1 MVRLMKLKR
10 MMRMMIP
17 PSTISSPTS
26 IASNLHGLLSYVI
39 WFLFIS
45 HIFVPLEFV
54 SSLFVLCWYLFLL
67 YLFPIFDSNLTYKF
81 KIVSDIIWIM
91 YLCKWQGCW
100 SFLTLAFLKAFTFP
114 FFMTRQFEL
123 QKSLFLNHM
132 YLICKPKAR
141 CMLYF
146 VIKSSPFF
154 SLSISLVFVFS
165 VWRLEMSIGW
175 QIGQGWTLTTTADK
189 FKVFL
194 LPTLGWVLA
203 SAALSSVTT

>member
-67 YLFPIFDSNLTYKF
+67 YLFSIFRFQSSIKSSKLFQILSGLYFCASVQVAGLLEFFDTRFFCMLSL
-81 KIVSDIIWIM
+81 S
-91 YLCKWQGCW
+91 L
-100 SFLTLAFLKAFTFP
+100 FLS
-114 FFMTRQFEL
+114 RQFEL
-123 QKSLFLNHM
+123 QKSFIYESYILHMQRPFVCRILFS
-132 YLICKPKAR
+132 I
-141 CMLYF
+141 YF
-146 VIKSSPFF
+146 SVFRF
-154 SLSISLVFVFS
+154 VFVFS
-165 VWRLEMSIGW
+165 VWRLQMSIGW
-175 QIGQGWTLTTTADK
+175 QIEQGWTLTTTADK

-194 LPTLGWVLA
+194 LPTLGWVG
-203 SAALSSVTT
+203 SSLLL